1 MYQPAEKELRARL
14 ASFIEKQV
22 GGRVTVGELT
32 RYSVGFSWL
41 TYGFEATWEEDG
53 KRQHRSLI
61 ARIGPPDG
69 VFAPYSSVPQFVAL
83 KAIEHSGVPVPHVYW
98 YCDSHEV
105 LGAPFFLMEKVEGEA
120 PLPWV
125 PDGGRA
131 FDDASR
137 AALGKEFVAG
147 LARLHGFDWRGTPA
161 EQLDGARD
169 VTQAAAAQIDFW
181 ERYLR
186 RHERRPYPILEWG
199 LQWLRANSP
208 RAPRISVI
216 HGDYRI
222 GNFLVRNGSIS
233 AILDWELVHLGD
245 AHEDLGW
252 MCMRAFRGRSPLMC
266 HLVTRDELYRS
277 YQELSGIAVDPR
289 AVNFYEIFGT
299 FRLAVMHVGAPNCF
313 EGGNFDDLRMAAMG
327 AQLWRLLSQLER
339 SLSGGTP

>member
-14 ASFIEKQV
+14 ASFIEKEV
-22 GGRVTVGELT
+22 CGPVTVGELT

-41 TYGFEATWEEDG
+41 TYGFEARWEEDG
-53 KRQHRSLI
+53 KRQHRNLI

-69 VFAPYSSVPQFVAL
+69 VFAPYSAVPQFVAL
-83 KAIEHSGVPVPHVYW
+83 KAIEHSGVAVPRVYW
-98 YCDSHEV
+98 YCDSHEA

-131 FDDASR
+131 FDDATR
-137 AALGKEFVAG
+137 AALGKEFVGG
-147 LARLHGFDWRGTPA
+147 LARLHSFDWRGTPA

-199 LQWLRANSP
+199 LLWLRANSP
-208 RAPRISVI
+208 RAPRISIV

-245 AHEDLGW
+245 PHEDLGW

-266 HLVTRDELYRS
+266 HLVARDELYRS
-277 YQELSGIAVDPR
+277 YQEFSGIAVDPR
-289 AVNFYEIFGT
+289 AVDFYEIFGT

-339 SLSGGTP
+339 SLSGGRP